1 MLCRLDPFFCSLQ
14 KWKAIF
20 AHRTCL
26 WYTHQILLLIRI
38 HRHREIESG
47 RLLSCY
53 WFGFD
58 FGSSYQSQYRL
69 TLFILFFCTLTHAR
83 LSSQSSAIGEIY
95 MRLTTQQNLHFI
107 AIYYSLNATKWF
119 YSSSDFILFFLVY
132 WTSSFLHKFYNTIEK
147 WCMCFL
153 IFLLSLSLSH
163 APLRKHLKRFIYVWE
178 WHYYKITFLFGAIFA
193 STINNVLRMHSIC
206 DDMTLLSHYFDT
218 NQHKINDANFRWF
231 FSRFLHVNLACKIH
245 KRIRETYRLVN
256 SHTHILFLPL
266 LSFSL
271 GLILN
276 LVFPIRL
283 ILFLP
288 LSLAVVLRVR
298 DMWMWK
304 SNWRWWYIEN
314 NQHIFAW
321 QFNAVSIINV
331 LLLLLWFFWC
341 CCSQLP
347 FLLCAICFV
356 LLNFWFR
363 IFFSIFI
370 SQKENWLSDLFMHWK
385 NDAKRVAKQNL
396 HFQKSF

>member
-1 MLCRLDPFFCSLQ
+1 MIERAKPTRQPAAGYGPGCYYWLCGERWGRYCWFFYLLSPFCIAFLAVQKQPKIDDLGRGIQNDKIKRNYYLVNTSNGNCIIDKFAVSFGPLFCSLG

-38 HRHREIESG
+38 HRRREIEWG

-69 TLFILFFCTLTHAR
+69 TLFIFFFCTLTHAR

-119 YSSSDFILFFLVY
+119 YSFCDFILFFLVY

-147 WCMCFL
+147 WCMCFSIL
-153 IFLLSLSLSH
+153 NITLSLD
-163 APLRKHLKRFIYVWE
+163 PLCKHLKRFIYVWE

-231 FSRFLHVNLACKIH
+231 FFLFSRFLHVNLACEIH
-245 KRIRETYRLVN
+245 KWIRATYRLVN
-256 SHTHILFLPL
+256 SHLYFVP
-266 LSFSL
+266 SS
-271 GLILN
+271 
-276 LVFPIRL
+276 
-283 ILFLP
+283 
-288 LSLAVVLRVR
+288 
-298 DMWMWK
+298 
-304 SNWRWWYIEN
+304 
-314 NQHIFAW
+314 
-321 QFNAVSIINV
+321 
-331 LLLLLWFFWC
+331 
-341 CCSQLP
+341 P
-347 FLLCAICFV
+347 F
-356 LLNFWFR
+356 
-363 IFFSIFI
+363 IFI
-370 SQKENWLSDLFMHWK
+370 WFDTEFSFPNSFHSLSSAIIGSSSSRERYVNVKEQLTTMIYWK
-385 NDAKRVAKQNL
+385 
-396 HFQKSF
+396 